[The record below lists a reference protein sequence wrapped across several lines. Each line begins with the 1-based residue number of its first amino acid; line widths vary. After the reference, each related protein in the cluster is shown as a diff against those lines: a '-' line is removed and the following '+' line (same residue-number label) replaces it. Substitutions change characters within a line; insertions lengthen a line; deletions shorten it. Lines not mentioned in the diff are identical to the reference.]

1 MPAIFFDMKPHRYN
15 LVHVLLATLV
25 LVAAVSKDF
34 WHNFLHGGFS
44 SPPAPRLVLVM
55 LGFQAALFGGLLLV
69 LWFSTLFIKCPADKA
84 NNNPNASN
92 NPNDPKALKAPN
104 ALKALK
110 LAAVAFVPI
119 ALGAF
124 ALEWLSMAVL
134 EHIFHLQPAGQDL
147 VKWLQPGTYPIGVR
161 LTLMVFVLFEAPL
174 LEEPLFRGIL
184 FRGLAKTC
192 PIGVA
197 MAISGLVFAI
207 IHVNAA
213 TLVPLWFL
221 GVAFAWLY
229 WRTGSILA
237 PMFAHFLFNA
247 TNLVLIL
254 AGVVN

>member
-1 MPAIFFDMKPHRYN
+1 MQPHRYN
-15 LVHVLLATLV
+15 WIHVLVATAV

-55 LGFQAALFGGLLLV
+55 LGFQAALFGSLLLV
-69 LWFSTLFIKCPADKA
+69 LWVSTLFIKRPTDDAD
-84 NNNPNASN
+84 NA
-92 NPNDPKALKAPN
+92 PKALVPKASK

-110 LAAVAFVPI
+110 FAAWAFVPI

-124 ALEWLSMAVL
+124 ALEGLSMVVL
-134 EHIFHLQPAGQDL
+134 EHVFHLQPAGQDL
-147 VKWLQPGTYPIGVR
+147 VKWLQPGTYPTGLRFV
-161 LTLMVFVLFEAPL
+161 LMGFVLFEAPL
-174 LEEPLFRGIL
+174 LEEPLFRGII
-184 FRGLAKTC
+184 FRGLDKIC
-192 PIGVA
+192 PTYVA
-197 MAISGLVFAI
+197 MVLSGFIFAL

-247 TNLVLIL
+247 SNLALIL
-254 AGVVN
+254 AGVVD

>member
-1 MPAIFFDMKPHRYN
+1 MQPHRYN
-15 LVHVLLATLV
+15 WIHVLLATAV

-55 LGFQAALFGGLLLV
+55 LGFQAALFGSLLLV
-69 LWFSTLFIKCPADKA
+69 LWVSTLFVKCPADNG
-84 NNNPNASN
+84 NNAPN
-92 NPNDPKALKAPN
+92 ALKAPN
-104 ALKALK
+104 AFNALK
-110 LAAVAFVPI
+110 FAALVFVPI

-124 ALEWLSMAVL
+124 ALEWLSMTVL
-134 EHIFHLQPAGQDL
+134 EHVFQLQPAGQDL
-147 VKWLQPGTYPIGVR
+147 VKWLQPGTYSTGLRFV
-161 LTLMVFVLFEAPL
+161 LMGFVLFEAPL

-184 FRGLAKTC
+184 FRGLDKAC
-192 PIGVA
+192 PTYVA
-197 MAISGLVFAI
+197 MVLSGFIFAL

-213 TLVPLWFL
+213 TLLPLWFL

-247 TNLVLIL
+247 TNLALIL
-254 AGVVN
+254 AGVVD

>member
-1 MPAIFFDMKPHRYN
+1 MQPSRYN
-15 LVHVLLATLV
+15 LIHALAATAV
-25 LVAAVSKDF
+25 LVFAISKNF
-34 WHNFLHGGFS
+34 WHNFLHGAFV
-44 SPPAPRLVLVM
+44 SPPGSRLLLFMLVC
-55 LGFQAALFGGLLLV
+55 QAALFGGLLFV
-69 LWFSTLFIKCPADKA
+69 LWVSTLFMQKPAPIDKA
-84 NNNPNASN
+84 DNS
-92 NPNDPKALKAPN
+92 PKALN
-104 ALKALK
+104 AVKALK
-110 LAAVAFVPI
+110 LATLAFVPI

-124 ALEWLSMAVL
+124 ALEWLSTTAL
-134 EHIFHLQPAGQDL
+134 EHVFHLQPEGQDL
-147 VKWLQPGTYPIGVR
+147 VKWLQPGTYPTGVR
-161 LTLMVFVLFEAPL
+161 FVLMGFVLFEAPL

-184 FRGLAKTC
+184 FRGLIKTC
-192 PIGVA
+192 PTGVA
-197 MAISGLVFAI
+197 MAISGFVFAL

>member
-1 MPAIFFDMKPHRYN
+1 MKPHRYN

-25 LVAAVSKDF
+25 LLAAVSKDF

-44 SPPAPRLVLVM
+44 SPPAPRLILVM
-55 LGFQAALFGGLLLV
+55 LGFQAALFGSLLLV

-84 NNNPNASN
+84 NNSPNA
-92 NPNDPKALKAPN
+92 PNI
-104 ALKALK
+104 LKALK
-110 LAAVAFVPI
+110 LAAMAFVPI

-134 EHIFHLQPAGQDL
+134 EHVFHLQPAGQDL
-147 VKWLQPGTYPIGVR
+147 VKWLQPGTYPTGVR

-174 LEEPLFRGIL
+174 LEEPLFRGII

-254 AGVVN
+254 AGVVE

>member
-1 MPAIFFDMKPHRYN
+1 MKPHRYN

-55 LGFQAALFGGLLLV
+55 LRFQAALFGGLLLV

-84 NNNPNASN
+84 NNTPN
-92 NPNDPKALKAPN
+92 APN
-104 ALKALK
+104 ALNTLNALK

-124 ALEWLSMAVL
+124 ALEWLSMTVL
-134 EHIFHLQPAGQDL
+134 EHVFHLQPAGQDL
-147 VKWLQPGTYPIGVR
+147 VKWLQPGTYPTGVR
-161 LTLMVFVLFEAPL
+161 FVLMGFVLFEAPL

-213 TLVPLWFL
+213 TLMPLWFL
-221 GVAFAWLY
+221 GVVFAWLY

-247 TNLVLIL
+247 TNLALIL
-254 AGVVN
+254 AGVVE

>member
-25 LVAAVSKDF
+25 LIAAVSKDF
-34 WHNFLHGGFS
+34 WHNFLYGGFS
-44 SPPAPRLVLVM
+44 APPAPRLVLVM

-84 NNNPNASN
+84 NNTPN
-92 NPNDPKALKAPN
+92 APN
-104 ALKALK
+104 ALNTLNALK

-134 EHIFHLQPAGQDL
+134 EHVFHLQPAGQDL
-147 VKWLQPGTYPIGVR
+147 VKWLQPGTYPTGVR

-174 LEEPLFRGIL
+174 LEEPLFRGII
-184 FRGLAKTC
+184 FRGLDKTC

-247 TNLVLIL
+247 TNLALIL
-254 AGVVN
+254 AGVVE

>member
-1 MPAIFFDMKPHRYN
+1 MPVIFFDMKPHRYN

-25 LVAAVSKDF
+25 LLAAVSKDF

-44 SPPAPRLVLVM
+44 SPPAPRLILVM
-55 LGFQAALFGGLLLV
+55 LGFQAALFGSLLLV

-84 NNNPNASN
+84 NNSPNA
-92 NPNDPKALKAPN
+92 PNI
-104 ALKALK
+104 LKALK
-110 LAAVAFVPI
+110 LAAMAFVPI

-134 EHIFHLQPAGQDL
+134 EHVFHLQPAGQDL
-147 VKWLQPGTYPIGVR
+147 VKWLQPGTYPTGVR

-174 LEEPLFRGIL
+174 LEEPLFRGII

-254 AGVVN
+254 AGVVE

>member
-1 MPAIFFDMKPHRYN
+1 M
-15 LVHVLLATLV
+15 LLATAV

-55 LGFQAALFGGLLLV
+55 LGFQAALFGSLLLV
-69 LWFSTLFIKCPADKA
+69 LWVSTLFVRGPADDA
-84 NNNPNASN
+84 TNTA
-92 NPNDPKALKAPN
+92 PKALN
-104 ALKALK
+104 SLKALK
-110 LAAVAFVPI
+110 LAALAFVPI

-124 ALEWLSMAVL
+124 ALEWLSAVVL
-134 EHIFHLQPAGQDL
+134 EHVFHLQPAGQDL
-147 VKWLQPGTYPIGVR
+147 VKWLQPGTYPTGLRFV
-161 LTLMVFVLFEAPL
+161 LMGFVLFEAPL

-184 FRGLAKTC
+184 FRGLEKKM
-192 PIGVA
+192 PVWGA
-197 MAISGLVFAI
+197 MAISGFIFAL
-207 IHVNAA
+207 IHVNAV

-247 TNLVLIL
+247 TNLALIL
-254 AGVVN
+254 AGVVD

>member
-1 MPAIFFDMKPHRYN
+1 MKPHRYN

-25 LVAAVSKDF
+25 LLAAVSKDF

-55 LGFQAALFGGLLLV
+55 LGFQAALFGSLLLV
-69 LWFSTLFIKCPADKA
+69 LWVSALFIKKPASDGVQA
-84 NNNPNASN
+84 GGGAWR
-92 NPNDPKALKAPN
+92 AVR
-104 ALKALK
+104 

-134 EHIFHLQPAGQDL
+134 EHVFHLQPAGQDL

-192 PIGVA
+192 PLGVA

-247 TNLVLIL
+247 TNLALIL
-254 AGVVN
+254 AGVVE

>member
-1 MPAIFFDMKPHRYN
+1 MKHHRYN

-25 LVAAVSKDF
+25 LLAAVSKDF

-55 LGFQAALFGGLLLV
+55 LGFQAALFGSLLLV

-84 NNNPNASN
+84 NNPPNA
-92 NPNDPKALKAPN
+92 PNI
-104 ALKALK
+104 LKALK

-134 EHIFHLQPAGQDL
+134 EHVFHLQPAGQDL
-147 VKWLQPGTYPIGVR
+147 VKWFQPGTYPTGVR

-174 LEEPLFRGIL
+174 LEEPLFRGII

-197 MAISGLVFAI
+197 MVISGLVFAI

-247 TNLVLIL
+247 TNLALIL
-254 AGVVN
+254 AGVVE